1 MAFPFITGKT
11 VIEFCLLFLILVSFL
26 LSLTHGD
33 EAANTTSEVTNIGA
47 IIDVSSR
54 IGKEEKTAMEIAAG
68 DFNNHSKTD
77 HKLFLHFQDPGTDP
91 LQVVSAVDELIKEK
105 KVQVLIGMNK
115 WEAAALVAD
124 IGNKANVPVLSFAA
138 PAITSPI
145 MQHRWPFLIQMAN
158 NDYAQIKCIAEIVR
172 AYNWK
177 KVIAIYED
185 DAYGSDSGML
195 GLLSEALQEV
205 DSEIEYHLVLPPV
218 SSLPNAGGFVLDE
231 LLKLQL
237 TAQSR
242 VFIVLQSS
250 IPMVSHLFREAKKV
264 GLVGRESAWI
274 IPESVASV
282 LDSVSNAVISSM
294 EGALGI
300 KTYYSNSSNSY
311 KDFYDQFTKIFETKY
326 PEEHNHEPGIYALRA
341 YDSITTISQ
350 AIERKISNT
359 ISQKMMLENI
369 LSSDFSGLSSQIH
382 FKAGKLVQ
390 TPILRIVN
398 VVSKGYKEL
407 DFWMPESGFSESIEM
422 KNSTE
427 KIARPVIWPGF
438 LNGVPKG
445 WAMPT
450 EQNPLKIVVPGRTSF
465 EDLVKVDYSGNYLD
479 NSKYDGWCID
489 VFKEVLNILPYSLPY
504 EFKAWN
510 GSYEELV
517 EGVYN
522 KTYDAVVGDVTI
534 LANRT
539 KRVEFTQ
546 PFAESGLSMVVPAKP
561 EGSAWIFLK
570 PFTWKMWLVTGVIL
584 IYTMLIVWFLEH
596 QYNPEFNGPLKN
608 QIGTSLWFTF
618 STLFFAH
625 RERVYSNLTRAV
637 VVVWLFVVLILTSSY
652 TASLSSMLTVQRLQ
666 PVRDIEWLKSTN
678 AKIGCDNDSFVMN
691 YLQKVLKFNSKNI
704 ITVTTESDY
713 EEHFKEKSIA
723 AAFFEL
729 PYEKI
734 FINKYCEGFTT
745 STQTYRFGGFGF
757 AFQKGSPIAKD
768 FSEAILKL
776 SEDGTLTGLE
786 ERWLTPSREC
796 STDQTS
802 NDTDPLSIQSF
813 WGLYLISVA
822 ISTICFLLSLIRL
835 LQNYQHDQEAYQGN
849 GTASSGSVWNK
860 AVGLAKYFY
869 NGEINTPKRVSSSSC
884 TPDLDNWTSLRRED
898 VSTINVLDNIIQASP
913 PSEIEMS

>member
-11 VIEFCLLFLILVSFL
+11 VIKFCLLFLILVSFL

-33 EAANTTSEVTNIGA
+33 EAANTTSEVTNVGA

-68 DFNNHSKTD
+68 DYNNHSKTD

-91 LQVVSAVDELIKEK
+91 LQVVSAADELIKEK
-105 KVQVLIGMNK
+105 KVQVFIGMNK
-115 WEAAALVAD
+115 WEEAALVAG

-138 PAITSPI
+138 PAITSQI

-158 NDYAQIKCIAEIVR
+158 NDSAQIKCIAEIVR
-172 AYNWK
+172 AYKWK

-282 LDSVSNAVISSM
+282 LDSVNNSVISSM

-311 KDFYDQFTKIFETKY
+311 KDFYAQFTKIFETKY

-341 YDSITTISQ
+341 YDSIMTISQ
-350 AIERKISNT
+350 AIERTINNSISPKI
-359 ISQKMMLENI
+359 MLENI
-369 LSSDFSGLSSQIH
+369 LSSNFSGLSDQIH
-382 FKAGKLVQ
+382 FEAGKLLQ

-398 VVSKGYKEL
+398 VVKKGYEEL
-407 DFWMPESGFSESIEM
+407 DFWTSESGFSESVEM
-422 KNSTE
+422 KSCTE
-427 KIARPVIWPGF
+427 KISGPVIWPGF

-504 EFKAWN
+504 EFKALN

-517 EGVYN
+517 EGVYD
-522 KTYDAVVGDVTI
+522 KTYDAFVGDVTI

-539 KRVEFTQ
+539 KCVEFTQ

-596 QYNPEFNGPLKN
+596 QYNQEFRGPLKT

-618 STLFFAH
+618 STLFYAH

-666 PVRDIEWLKSTN
+666 PVRDIEWLRSTN
-678 AKIGCDNDSFVMN
+678 AKIGCDNDSFVKN
-691 YLQKVLKFNSKNI
+691 YLQNVLKFNSKNI

-734 FINKYCEGFTT
+734 FINKYCKGFTI
-745 STQTYRFGGFGF
+745 SKQTYRFGGFGF

-786 ERWLTPSREC
+786 ERWLSPSREC

-869 NGEINTPKRVSSSSC
+869 NGEINTP
-884 TPDLDNWTSLRRED
+884 
-898 VSTINVLDNIIQASP
+898 
-913 PSEIEMS
+913 

>member
-77 HKLFLHFQDPGTDP
+77 HKLFLHFQDPGQTP
-91 LQVVSAVDELIKEK
+91 FKLFLLVIDELIKEK

-218 SSLPNAGGFVLDE
+218 SSLPNAGG
-231 LLKLQL
+231 
-237 TAQSR
+237 
-242 VFIVLQSS
+242 
-250 IPMVSHLFREAKKV
+250 
-264 GLVGRESAWI
+264 
-274 IPESVASV
+274 
-282 LDSVSNAVISSM
+282 
-294 EGALGI
+294 
-300 KTYYSNSSNSY
+300 
-311 KDFYDQFTKIFETKY
+311 
-326 PEEHNHEPGIYALRA
+326 
-341 YDSITTISQ
+341 
-350 AIERKISNT
+350 
-359 ISQKMMLENI
+359 
-369 LSSDFSGLSSQIH
+369 
-382 FKAGKLVQ
+382 
-390 TPILRIVN
+390 
-398 VVSKGYKEL
+398 
-407 DFWMPESGFSESIEM
+407 
-422 KNSTE
+422 
-427 KIARPVIWPGF
+427 
-438 LNGVPKG
+438 
-445 WAMPT
+445 
-450 EQNPLKIVVPGRTSF
+450 
-465 EDLVKVDYSGNYLD
+465 
-479 NSKYDGWCID
+479 
-489 VFKEVLNILPYSLPY
+489 
-504 EFKAWN
+504 
-510 GSYEELV
+510 
-517 EGVYN
+517 
-522 KTYDAVVGDVTI
+522 
-534 LANRT
+534 
-539 KRVEFTQ
+539 
-546 PFAESGLSMVVPAKP
+546 
-561 EGSAWIFLK
+561 
-570 PFTWKMWLVTGVIL
+570 
-584 IYTMLIVWFLEH
+584 
-596 QYNPEFNGPLKN
+596 
-608 QIGTSLWFTF
+608 
-618 STLFFAH
+618 
-625 RERVYSNLTRAV
+625 ERVYSNLTRAV

-666 PVRDIEWLKSTN
+666 PVRDIEWLRSTN
-678 AKIGCDNDSFVMN
+678 AKIGCDNDSFVKN
-691 YLQKVLKFNSKNI
+691 YLQNVLKFNSKNI

-734 FINKYCEGFTT
+734 FINKYCKGFTI
-745 STQTYRFGGFGF
+745 SKQTYRFGGFGF